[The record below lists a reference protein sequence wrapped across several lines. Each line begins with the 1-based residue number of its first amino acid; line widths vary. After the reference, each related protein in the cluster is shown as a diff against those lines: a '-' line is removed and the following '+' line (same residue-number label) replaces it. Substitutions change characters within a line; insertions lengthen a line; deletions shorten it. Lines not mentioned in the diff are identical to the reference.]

1 MAHDPY
7 RRLAP
12 RTAED
17 LRSVEDRP
25 PRWWPEARRAAGYG
39 AGAFAFF
46 SGVFLLSLTGW
57 LRYSP
62 ASSDTIEADVGW
74 VAILAVGCGFM
85 WPFLLLSTERDDHG
99 YPRRNLT
106 SILLPA
112 LLVVSAIGT
121 AAVTGWSL
129 LMDGRAPT
137 DSVLMT
143 ITSDP
148 ISLLTV
154 VAALVATHAWCTT
167 CVLGFVRPGCLRLG
181 LGLPTWF
188 VVAGLCFWRA
198 VVSFEEPPSAARAL
212 VWAVVAGLGLA
223 ALALLA
229 LVDETWGEPST
240 RAWR

>member
-1 MAHDPY
+1 M
-7 RRLAP
+7 
-12 RTAED
+12 
-17 LRSVEDRP
+17 
-25 PRWWPEARRAAGYG
+25 
-39 AGAFAFF
+39 
-46 SGVFLLSLTGW
+46 
-57 LRYSP
+57 
-62 ASSDTIEADVGW
+62 
-74 VAILAVGCGFM
+74 
-85 WPFLLLSTERDDHG
+85 
-99 YPRRNLT
+99 
-106 SILLPA
+106 
-112 LLVVSAIGT
+112 VSAIGT

-143 ITSDP
+143 ITADP